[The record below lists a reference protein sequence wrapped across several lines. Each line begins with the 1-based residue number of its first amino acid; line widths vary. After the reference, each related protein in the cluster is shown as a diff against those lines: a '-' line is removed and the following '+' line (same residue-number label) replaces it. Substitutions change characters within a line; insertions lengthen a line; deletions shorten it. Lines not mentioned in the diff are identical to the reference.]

1 MLKKMTTHSKSTTS
15 ESETVVPEFGKWM
28 SKKYVWKDTTLEDEQ
43 DLNKAY
49 QIINEKYV
57 I

>member
-1 MLKKMTTHSKSTTS
+1 MLKKMTSHSDNDTI
-15 ESETVVPEFGKWM
+15 VPEFGKWM
-28 SKKYVWKDTTLEDEQ
+28 SKKYLWKDETLETEQ

-57 I
+57 TKDI